1 MIKHECLEILLS
13 HLTFCLQILAILIYL
28 LRLIRNKDLTSLL
41 SYTTLYLIGNSNSER
56 RATSDMQ
63 QAMTD
68 TQLNSDA
75 GPGQRSPAE
84 LRARQTRVRGISR
97 SFQHYDIPCPD
108 MAVIAAAIN
117 HQLANRN
124 LLIPLLAKNL
134 QSSDTDTDLHEI
146 FLKTA
151 NDVRREVPAQVPEY
165 RTTLR
170 YKLCLKK
177 VFKNSLRYE
186 SQITLSLMQKLR
198 KLIFCQWFCV
208 SSKKIL

>member
-1 MIKHECLEILLS
+1 
-13 HLTFCLQILAILIYL
+13 
-28 LRLIRNKDLTSLL
+28 
-41 SYTTLYLIGNSNSER
+41 
-56 RATSDMQ
+56 
-63 QAMTD
+63 
-68 TQLNSDA
+68 
-75 GPGQRSPAE
+75 
-84 LRARQTRVRGISR
+84 
-97 SFQHYDIPCPD
+97 

-134 QSSDTDTDLHEI
+134 QSSDTDSDLHDI

-170 YKLCLKK
+170 YKLCLKE

-198 KLIFCQWFCV
+198 KLI
-208 SSKKIL
+208 SK